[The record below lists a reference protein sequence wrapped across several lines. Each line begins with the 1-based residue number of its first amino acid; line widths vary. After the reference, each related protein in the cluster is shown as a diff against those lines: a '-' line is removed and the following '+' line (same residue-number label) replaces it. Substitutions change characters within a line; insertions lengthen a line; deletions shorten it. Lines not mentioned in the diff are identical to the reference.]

1 MKRFEYFRKP
11 NKFKTLKL
19 AAVSLLLV
27 MLTAVGA
34 TASWIEDVSRVEFSS
49 NDGQETP
56 LHIGSKILY
65 SDAVMRNMTTTSV
78 NLNDYFQKSG
88 DMHLSPC
95 FSNGEDFYFP
105 VERGTGYR
113 VGTKDDANV
122 NYLSVTFRVRSE
134 GAATAY
140 WFEKTGST
148 PFVSFK
154 NGEADASGLE
164 KNMRVSITVDGATSV
179 YVIDDPDTSGYQ
191 TSYRTVENNS
201 LTTKTDGRSVEQYC
215 YYQEVFNNDNSSNAT
230 ENAKLANQGAGG
242 NLNGNTLFTVNEYDD
257 KKKSTTVKTVTVKIW
272 LEGNAD
278 GTAPISGIDLSNIN
292 LNIVSGWEK
301 KRRIYVAD
309 KTINQ
314 WDSGLNA
321 FTGANWLTNSGKLFW
336 AIKDKEEDLHWGETG
351 TVNAQ
356 KPYFDIPA
364 VYNNTGT
371 TLYRCNTGWNTGNTH
386 TPINYWDKY
395 DTVFPNTFHSETF
408 SVYSKTF
415 GTWEPDSNVHCVYFA
430 DTAFF
435 TNGEFSNGVYDY
447 MWDSNSVHGTGI
459 NDKVVKNANWPGL
472 QMDTIVRKK
481 IRDADTEEMYVYAF
495 FYNSDYDRIIFN
507 DGDVPNANVNQEY
520 QTQDLWLTN
529 AQGQP
534 MNIVN
539 GTFDMATLTWF
550 HTNPNKSD
558 WSTKIPSYSNSST
571 YLYGN
576 FSTNNRWKKTHFAYD
591 GEFDNNNLS
600 NEAFVGTSSSKMLCK
615 IYNKVSKDTHKLFFK
630 NTGSWSAVKA
640 YFWGGTN
647 QNMAAWPGYSMT
659 LYKDDIYVVDI
670 PSGATHVQFNDGTNN
685 NKFDNITINPGMVYN
700 NDINSKW
707 EEQTSDFEMKLVY
720 NGTYYGARSDWDHR
734 LYPENNYTL
743 YSNNGTNG
751 SEENITVKNLKHN
764 TVYRFYLSFSNGTPV
779 IHLAEGEAHNTD

>member
-140 WFEKTGST
+140 WFEKTGTT

-154 NGEADASGLE
+154 NGGADASGLE

-179 YVIDDPDTSGYQ
+179 YVIDDPDTTGYQ

-242 NLNGNTLFTVNEYDD
+242 NLNGNTLFTVNKYDD
-257 KKKSTTVKTVTVKIW
+257 QKKSTTVKTVTVKIW

-314 WDSGLNA
+314 WDNGLNA
-321 FTGANWLTNSGKLFW
+321 FTGANWLTNSGTLFW
-336 AIKDKEEDLHWGETG
+336 AIKDKEEDLHWGKTG
-351 TVNAQ
+351 NVNAQ
-356 KPYFDIPA
+356 KPFFDIPA

-371 TLYRCNTGWNTGNTH
+371 TFYRCDTGWNTGNTH

-435 TNGEFSNGVYDY
+435 TNGEFSDGVYDY
-447 MWDSNSVHGTGI
+447 MWDSNSVITGQT
-459 NDKVVKNANWPGL
+459 DASGMEAKVVKNADWPGL
-472 QMDTIVRKK
+472 KMDTIVRKK
-481 IRDADTEEMYVYAF
+481 IRDTDTEDMNVYAF

-507 DGDVPNANVNQEY
+507 DGDLEVGKNQEY

-550 HTNPNKSD
+550 HTNPNEPD
-558 WSTKIPSYSNSST
+558 WSTKMPYYSNSNT

-576 FSTNNRWKKTHFAYD
+576 FSTNNRWKKTHFAYG
-591 GEFDNNNLS
+591 GEYSELGDTEAMNGTTSGNMIAKVYIKAAGDNM
-600 NEAFVGTSSSKMLCK
+600 F
-615 IYNKVSKDTHKLFFK
+615 I
-630 NTGSWSAVKA
+630 
-640 YFWGGTN
+640 
-647 QNMAAWPGYSMT
+647 
-659 LYKDDIYVVDI
+659 
-670 PSGATHVQFNDGTNN
+670 
-685 NKFDNITINPGMVYN
+685 VY
-700 NDINSKW
+700 
-707 EEQTSDFEMKLVY
+707 Y
-720 NGTYYGARSDWDHR
+720 NGTAYKAAKNDVNLNVGNSITLGKADYYVDGHMNDENYQYVSDA
-734 LYPENNYTL
+734 YA
-743 YSNNGTNG
+743 
-751 SEENITVKNLKHN
+751 KNLSAK
-764 TVYRFYLSFSNGTPV
+764 TVYRFYLSNITTNTITIS
-779 IHLAEGEAHNTD
+779 LAEGEKHSTD